1 MSRIF
6 LLMTNCEPFR
16 PKSGMQIVLT
26 FFNCILR
33 HPLVMVLSCVVLS
46 TVSRAQEMYVGTAEV
61 DITPKL
67 PVALAG
73 QGHIRIASA
82 VETPLLAN
90 IVALESRAG
99 DMPRETAVFVACD
112 LVAIPP
118 AYLEGVRNAL
128 GKLLPDF
135 DNRKLI
141 ITATHTH
148 TAPVMDTLFA
158 HYPIPPNGVTQPEEF
173 ASFFIERVSEGVAKA
188 WKSREKCS
196 VSWGLT
202 HAVVGYNRRSAYF
215 DGTAGMYGAT
225 YYPGFAG
232 IEGYE
237 DHDVN
242 TLFFWNAK
250 QKLIATCISVA
261 CPAQETE
268 NGRGVN
274 ADYWHEVRLA
284 LKKQFGKQL
293 CVVGWIAAA
302 GDQSP
307 HVMYR
312 YKADQRMHALSGR
325 TRLQEI
331 GRRIAVAVA
340 EAYELVKKDQHN
352 DLPFVHRNELLSL
365 PMRTVTYDEYLSSK
379 KQRDALAAKI
389 ASDPKQ
395 ADSVKVE
402 QFFYN
407 RAVDRYRA
415 QQEGKELVMPVEIH
429 VLRIGDIVVCT
440 NPFELYTEYGIR
452 IQGRSKALQT
462 FVVQLAGESSYLAT
476 EKAIKGG
483 GYSATVNSTPVGA
496 EGGQMM
502 VDRTVDLIA
511 AVMETGK

>member
-1 MSRIF
+1 MINF
-6 LLMTNCEPFR
+6 KPFR
-16 PKSGMQIVLT
+16 IDPVMRIVLT
-26 FFNCILR
+26 FLHRALR
-33 HPLVMVLSCVVLS
+33 PVVMLFICVV
-46 TVSRAQEMYVGTAEV
+46 VSAVGRAQEIYVGTAEV

-73 QGHIRIASA
+73 QGHNRIATV

-90 IVALESRAG
+90 IVAMESVAAG
-99 DMPRETAVFVACD
+99 ASGDTPIFVACD

-118 AYLEGVRNAL
+118 AYLEGVRHAL
-128 GKLLPDF
+128 GELLPDF
-135 DNRKLI
+135 DPAKLV

-148 TAPVMDTLFA
+148 TAPVMDTFFA
-158 HYPIPPNGVTQPEEF
+158 HYAIPPDGVTQPEEF
-173 ASFFIERVSEGVAKA
+173 AAFFIDRVSRGVAEA
-188 WKSREKCS
+188 WERREKVS

-202 HAVVGYNRRSAYF
+202 HAVVGYNRRSSYF

-225 YYPGFAG
+225 YYPGFSG

-242 TLFFWNAK
+242 TLFFWNARK
-250 QKLIATCISVA
+250 KLIATCISVA
-261 CPAQETE
+261 CPAQEIE

-293 CVVGWIAAA
+293 TVVGWIAAA

-331 GRRIAVAVA
+331 GRRIAGAVT
-340 EAYELVKKDQHN
+340 EAYELVKKDQHRN
-352 DLPFVHRNELLSL
+352 VPFVHKTELLPL
-365 PMRTVTYDEYLSSK
+365 PTRTVRYEEYISSK
-379 KQRDALAAKI
+379 RQRDALAAKI

-395 ADSVKVE
+395 ADSVKVG
-402 QFFYN
+402 QFFHN
-407 RAVDRYRA
+407 RAVERYRA
-415 QQEGKELVMPVEIH
+415 QQEGRELTMPVEIH
-429 VLRIGDIVVCT
+429 VVRIGDIVVCT

-476 EKAIKGG
+476 EKAVKGG
-483 GYSATVNSTPVGA
+483 GYSATVNSTPVGPD
-496 EGGQMM
+496 GGQMM

-511 AVMETGK
+511 DIMEAGEQHPGPK